1 MRVNHAQIMIV
12 LKKKRIKSR
21 YLMNE
26 IKKKIEK
33 KLSNL
38 KFEKHKWIINNF
50 KISII
55 NLFYAIFYSYF
66 LGFWGFGVLGFE
78 NLT

>member
-21 YLMNE
+21 YLMKE
-26 IKKKIEK
+26 IKKKIEQ

-38 KFEKHKWIINNF
+38 KFEKHK
-50 KISII
+50 
-55 NLFYAIFYSYF
+55 
-66 LGFWGFGVLGFE
+66 
-78 NLT
+78 